1 VTPKEQET
9 LVESQGLEWKSG
21 WAEKTR
27 CAYSYVSCETT
38 HFHSILINSAIQ
50 VVSGS
55 LASSKG
61 LYAWVDQ
68 RVC

>member
-38 HFHSILINSAIQ
+38 HFHSILIDSATQ
-50 VVSGS
+50 VVSS
-55 LASSKG
+55 P
-61 LYAWVDQ
+61 
-68 RVC
+68 